1 VFFAYNYDS
10 LVILLEIWCSVEH
23 GVVITYS
30 FSMCYQDVRGNSVS
44 ESSQDVLDP
53 ALQSPEPCYKFEPL
67 LFCPNNLPPG
77 FSDHALVG
85 KSGKVQLAGEE
96 YAELKRELR
105 ERKNRLKVRFQ
116 Y

>member
-1 VFFAYNYDS
+1 VFIAHSFVS

-23 GVVITYS
+23 GLAITYC
-30 FSMCYQDVRGNSVS
+30 FSMCYQDVRGNNVS

-53 ALQSPEPCYKFEPL
+53 ALQSPGSCCKYEPMSFR
-67 LFCPNNLPPG
+67 PNNLPPG
-77 FSDHALVG
+77 FSDHASIG

-105 ERKNRLKVRFQ
+105 ERKNRLKVCVQ